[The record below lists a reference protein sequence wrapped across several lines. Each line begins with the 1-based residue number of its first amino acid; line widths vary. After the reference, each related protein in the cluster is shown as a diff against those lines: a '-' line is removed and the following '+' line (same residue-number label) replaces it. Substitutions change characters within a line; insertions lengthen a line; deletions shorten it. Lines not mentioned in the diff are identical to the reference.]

1 MTVLVLILTFIAG
14 WFLWVAG
21 EYHLHRFAMHH
32 LKGRGIASREH
43 LLHHA
48 HPDRTD
54 PFTRFLSYLGVVV
67 VGTAIGIILALLVG
81 PVVGAGVAMGWMLGY
96 LFYEMLHWRAHA
108 RPPTGRYDL
117 WLRRH
122 HFHHH
127 FGHPMANHGVT
138 SSLWDHAYGT
148 FERPERIRV
157 PRRLAM
163 GWLVDDHGEVRPR
176 YQDDY
181 VLAGR
186 PRSAST
192 GQGAVAVT
200 GDAQAVEDERRAFA
214 NQAPAV

>member
-1 MTVLVLILTFIAG
+1 MTALAWIIALFAG
-14 WFLWVAG
+14 WFLWIAG

-32 LKGRGIASREH
+32 LKGRGLASREH

-54 PFTRFLSYLGVVV
+54 PFTRFLGYLGVVV
-67 VGTAIGIILALLVG
+67 VGAAIGGLIRLAAG
-81 PVVGAGVAMGWMLGY
+81 PTIGIGVAVGWTIGY
-96 LFYEMLHWRAHA
+96 LFYEMMHWRAHA
-108 RPPTGRYDL
+108 RPPRGRYDL

-138 SSLWDHAYGT
+138 TSLWDHVYGT
-148 FERPERIRV
+148 FERPDRIRV

-163 GWLVDDHGEVRPR
+163 GWLVEQSGAVREDFR
-176 YQDDY
+176 TDY

-186 PRSAST
+186 PPERTDDAGSA
-192 GQGAVAVT
+192 
-200 GDAQAVEDERRAFA
+200 GDAGVTEDERRAFA
-214 NQAPAV
+214 NQAPAA